1 MFVAVVPPEQV
12 LEDLEEFLAPR
23 REAAPFR
30 WSLPEQWHVTLA
42 FMGHVPDRAYDG
54 LVDRLG
60 DAAARRRPIQARL
73 AGGGAFPHAGAA
85 RVLWAGVDA
94 RPEGDADEL
103 AAMARGARSAAV
115 TAGVQVDGQRFR
127 PHVTL
132 GRMGRPLE
140 ATRWVRLLETYDGPT
155 WTVEEIAL
163 VASHLGEGPRGRPR
177 YETVATLSLGRAGSG
192 PG

>member
-1 MFVAVVPPEQV
+1 M
-12 LEDLEEFLAPR
+12 PR
-23 REAAPFR
+23 R
-30 WSLPEQWHVTLA
+30 
-42 FMGHVPDRAYDG
+42 
-54 LVDRLG
+54 
-60 DAAARRRPIQARL
+60 
-73 AGGGAFPHAGAA
+73 
-85 RVLWAGVDA
+85 
-94 RPEGDADEL
+94 EGDADEL

-115 TAGVQVDGQRFR
+115 TAGVEVDGQRFR